1 MSRKLHN
8 TLWFSVSSRS
18 HFKRNGK
25 AQHQCEYSFH
35 TNLSA
40 GSQPSLPVLTQ
51 NGGKNPGSQQS
62 GRIVKETK
70 GALATKNK
78 TLVEPAA
85 GSDQGLQGVQRILR
99 ENLQMNRTELCCT
112 LNLPVAFERLR
123 QDDRY
128 TCEATMS
135 YTARSCPQR

>member
-51 NGGKNPGSQQS
+51 NGGKNPGSPQP
-62 GRIVKETK
+62 GRIVKRQKVCCPLRT
-70 GALATKNK
+70 GQWWNQPT
-78 TLVEPAA
+78 

-112 LNLPVAFERLR
+112 LNLPAEGIYPAG
-123 QDDRY
+123 Q
-128 TCEATMS
+128 
-135 YTARSCPQR
+135 